1 MLGIPAARLQEDRA
15 LVYRQMDEETA
26 ESIQKNLYSESKA
39 TLDTVIAYRHPRFA
53 EPRWVQLRSYRI
65 AEPGNQKYIITLT
78 DRTEERRAAQ
88 ALQDA
93 LVSAQNAN
101 NAKKDFLSRMS
112 HEIRTPMNAIIGM
125 ATIAAAS
132 VGDRHRVE
140 DCLEKIGYSSKH
152 LLMLINDVLDMSRI
166 ESNRVKLNRE
176 PFELYQFLN
185 NLVSVVYPQAS
196 GKGLKFT
203 EKPAALRSIPLI
215 WGFPPPEPDPAES
228 DLQRDKISPQGG
240 SVSLEVTRLPSRGRE
255 SWIRFVVSDTGI
267 GMDEDALTRLYTPFE
282 QADATIAQKYGGT
295 GLGMSITQNLVSL
308 MGGYIDVKSKPDE
321 GTTFTVELPFELSN
335 VDLQPL
341 EEGVLES
348 LKVLVADDERDICEH
363 TALL

>member
-1 MLGIPAARLQEDRA
+1 MRTGIPGSRSLGGCRC
-15 LVYRQMDEETA
+15 VPTA
-26 ESIQKNLYSESKA
+26 
-39 TLDTVIAYRHPRFA
+39 
-53 EPRWVQLRSYRI
+53 LRSQ
-65 AEPGNQKYIITLT
+65 GTKYIITLT

-228 DLQRDKISPQGG
+228 DLQRDKIYPA
-240 SVSLEVTRLPSRGRE
+240 GR
-255 SWIRFVVSDTGI
+255 VGQ
-267 GMDEDALTRLYTPFE
+267 P
-282 QADATIAQKYGGT
+282 
-295 GLGMSITQNLVSL
+295 
-308 MGGYIDVKSKPDE
+308 GGYAPAVPRPGKLD
-321 GTTFTVELPFELSN
+321 
-335 VDLQPL
+335 PL
-341 EEGVLES
+341 CRVGY
-348 LKVLVADDERDICEH
+348 RDRH
-363 TALL
+363 G